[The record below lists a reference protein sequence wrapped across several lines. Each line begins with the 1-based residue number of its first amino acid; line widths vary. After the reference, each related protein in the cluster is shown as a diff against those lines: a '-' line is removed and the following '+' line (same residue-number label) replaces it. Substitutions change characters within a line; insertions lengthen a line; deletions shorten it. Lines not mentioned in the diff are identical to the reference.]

1 MQTTKNR
8 IPVIA
13 AFVTL
18 CLLTPLS
25 AAPFAGE
32 TGEPNDPYQ
41 IATAEQLVSIGSD
54 PNLADKHF
62 VLIADIDLD
71 PNLPGGKVFDQAVI
85 ASGHAM
91 NGSEGTL
98 VGAAFTGVFDGD
110 GHTISNLTIRG
121 TGDLGLFGLVSGV
134 VRNVAIADADVVGSD
149 SRVGLLAGAVEGTVT
164 QCHSDG
170 TATGGGWVGGL
181 VGQLAEGRIV
191 RCYSDAKVSAAG
203 DYAGGLVGGNGAGNV
218 VLAHATGPVSG
229 RQRVGGLAGCLVDGA
244 VSLSYST
251 GAVSGSGEIGG
262 LVGSNEG
269 GCLTHCY
276 SVGAVGGESGS
287 GGLVG
292 ASRRTRTQAA
302 DIGCFWDIDS
312 SGQSASK
319 AGTGLTTAQMQNAS
333 TFLAAGWDFVDET
346 ANGVSDIWQ
355 IAAGEYPQLRCCGID
370 GPTMPEG
377 LGTDEQPY
385 LVQDAND
392 LGTVWFEPEASY
404 RLTASIDLS
413 GTGWSVPV
421 IPWFDGTLD
430 GNGCVIRNLHIR
442 GGWRLGLVG
451 ETGPGAGIANL
462 ALEAVDVNGTGSYIG
477 GLVGRNQGDIAASSS
492 TGAVAGVYY
501 IGGLLG
507 DNAGRVVDSS
517 AEGEISGRGSVGG
530 LAGRSWGVVDS
541 CHGAGR
547 IVGNGQVGGLV
558 GRNEGD
564 IVESHSEADVCST
577 NGEAT
582 DSDFGGLV
590 GRHSGWV
597 IERLGGVVE
606 VRVGSISGS
615 SATGTVSGG
624 SSVGGLVGTSSGA
637 TVETSHSAAA
647 VDGRQ
652 LVGGL
657 VGYNSGDVATSYA
670 SGPVSGDRR
679 VGGLA
684 GLNDGSI
691 VDSYST
697 GAISGNE
704 DVGGLV
710 GCNVDLV
717 IGGYVLKGKIAT
729 CYSVGTV
736 IGSTAIGGLV
746 GAGRTD
752 YVTACFWDTETSGQ
766 STSLAGEGRTTAE
779 MQTAG
784 TFLDAGW
791 DFADETANGEE
802 DTWWIV
808 EGQDYPRLWW
818 EAEVADATA
827 GD

>member
-1 MQTTKNR
+1 MCKDMR
-8 IPVIA
+8 ALKMKAVIFTVFCAVLPLHA
-13 AFVTL
+13 AE
-18 CLLTPLS
+18 
-25 AAPFAGE
+25 FAGG

-41 IATAEQLVSIGSD
+41 IATAEQLCSIGSD
-54 PNLADKHF
+54 PNLLDKHF
-62 VLIADIDLD
+62 ILIADIDLD
-71 PNLPGGKVFDQAVI
+71 PNLPGGKVFDRAVI
-85 ASGHAM
+85 APGHGM

-98 VGAAFTGVFDGD
+98 VGVAFTGVFDGD
-110 GHTISNLTIRG
+110 YHTISNLTIRG

-134 VRNVAIADADVVGSD
+134 VRNVAIAHADVVGSD
-149 SRVGLLAGAVEGTVT
+149 SRVGLLTGAVEGTVT

-170 TATGGGWVGGL
+170 AATGGGWVGGL

-191 RCYSDAKVSAAG
+191 RCYSDARVAAVR
-203 DYAGGLVGGNGAGNV
+203 DYAGGLVGGNGEGNV

-229 RQRVGGLAGCLVDGA
+229 RQRVGGLAGCVVDGA

-276 SVGAVGGESGS
+276 SVGAVEGESGS

-292 ASRRTRTQAA
+292 ASRRTRTQAG

-312 SGQSASK
+312 SGRPGSK
-319 AGTGLTTAQMQNAS
+319 VGTGLTTTQMQDLS
-333 TFLAAGWDFVDET
+333 TFLAAGWDFVGET
-346 ANGVSDIWQ
+346 VNGVSDIWQ
-355 IAAGEYPQLRCCGID
+355 IAAGEYPQLRCFGID

-385 LVQDAND
+385 LIRDAND

-404 RLTASIDLS
+404 RLAASIDLS
-413 GTGWSVPV
+413 GSTWSAPV
-421 IPWFDGTLD
+421 VPWFDGTLD
-430 GNGCVIRNLHIR
+430 GSGCVIRNLHIR
-442 GGWRLGLVG
+442 GGWCLGLVG
-451 ETGPGAGIANL
+451 ETGPGARIANL

-492 TGAVAGVYY
+492 TGAVAGVYS

-507 DNAGRVVDSS
+507 DNAGRAVDSS
-517 AEGEISGRGSVGG
+517 AEGQISGRGSVGG
-530 LAGRSWGVVDS
+530 FAGRNWGSIDS
-541 CHGAGR
+541 CRGAGR

-564 IVESHSEADVCST
+564 IIESHSEADVRST

-590 GRHSGWV
+590 GRHSGWM
-597 IERLGGVVE
+597 IERFGGFVE
-606 VRVGSISGS
+606 IRVGSIAGS
-615 SATGTVSGG
+615 FATGTVSGG

-647 VDGRQ
+647 VDGKQ

-657 VGYNSGDVATSYA
+657 VGDNSGDVATSYA
-670 SGPVSGDRR
+670 SGPVFGDRR

-684 GLNDGSI
+684 GLNEGSI

-697 GAISGNE
+697 GATSGNE
-704 DVGGLV
+704 DIGGLV

-717 IGGYVLKGKIAT
+717 INDHVLTGRIAT

-736 IGSTAIGGLV
+736 IGNTGIGGLV

-752 YVTACFWDTETSGQ
+752 YVTACFWDIETTGQ
-766 STSLAGEGRTTAE
+766 AASLAGTGKTTVE
-779 MQTAG
+779 METAA

-791 DFADETANGEE
+791 DFT
-802 DTWWIV
+802 DTWTIC
-808 EGQDYPRLWW
+808 EGEDYPRLQW
-818 EAEVADATA
+818 EGIDCNE
-827 GD
+827 